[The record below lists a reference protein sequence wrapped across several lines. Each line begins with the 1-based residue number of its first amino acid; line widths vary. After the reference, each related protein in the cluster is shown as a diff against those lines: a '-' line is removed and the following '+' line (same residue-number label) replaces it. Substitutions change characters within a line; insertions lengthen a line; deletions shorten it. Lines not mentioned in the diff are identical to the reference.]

1 MKINHSKYK
10 NSGILFELL
19 TRQITSDI
27 LASKA
32 SPAVNILKNHFTN
45 SELAKEYK
53 LFNILL
59 MSNTLNEAKA
69 NILIETTIGLHDR
82 LNKTSLRKQRYNLIK
97 EIKQHYNLEEF
108 FKYKITNYKVYAA
121 AFTLFESASSDL
133 FPNPQDLV
141 KNKVTLLEHLTK
153 NNTNDNIK
161 DKLLEDYSESNKGM
175 RYLTYKIL
183 VEKFNEKYNELDK
196 IQKDILKEYINNN
209 DNPVLLREFI
219 NTKFIDI
226 KKQLTQLHKN
236 IVDKTVSIKLTEV
249 INLIKPLDKT
259 TIVKDED
266 VLNLM
271 NYSELI
277 KELKVTK

>member
-19 TRQITSDI
+19 TRQITADI
-27 LASKA
+27 LAGKE
-32 SPAVNILKNHFTN
+32 SPAVNILKTHFSN
-45 SELAKEYK
+45 SELGKEYK
-53 LFNILL
+53 LYTVLL
-59 MSNTLNEAKA
+59 TSNVLNESKA
-69 NILIETTIGLHDR
+69 NFLIETTIDLYKR

-108 FKYKITNYKVYAA
+108 FKYKINNYKSYAA
-121 AFTLFESASSDL
+121 AFTLFESSTSNT
-133 FPNPQDLV
+133 FINPEDLV

-153 NNTNDNIK
+153 K
-161 DKLLEDYSESNKGM
+161 DTKEDTKNQLLESYSESDKGM

-183 VEKFNEKYNELDK
+183 VEKFNEKYKELDN

-209 DNPVLLREFI
+209 DNPILLKEYI
-219 NTKFIDI
+219 NTKLTDI
-226 KKQLTQLHKN
+226 KKQLKELHKG
-236 IVDKTVSIKLTEV
+236 IQDKTISIKLIEV
-249 INLIKPLDKT
+249 INLIKPLDKNSH
-259 TIVKDED
+259 IKDDD

-277 KELKVTK
+277 KELKLVK